1 MMIRVLVVVMACAM
15 AVSACG
21 KSEQQKQAEEAAKQ
35 VEAGAKEVAKAA
47 DQAAKEV
54 GKAVEQAGKSSD
66 SAANDA
72 AKGFEAMAKGLG
84 AMVSGAAG
92 DMKTVEPV
100 SFRDLMA
107 LFPTL
112 DGWGKGKPTG
122 EKMSSPFKYS
132 NAEVTYTK
140 GDSNIEL
147 KLADSGF
154 NQLLFAPFTFLMQ
167 AGYEKETQSG
177 YEKSTKI
184 GDQPAY
190 EKWNSD
196 DKSAEITA
204 VINKRFL
211 MSLEGRHLDD
221 MKTLREVATH
231 VDVAK
236 LAAMK

>member
-1 MMIRVLVVVMACAM
+1 MNRALLLAVVGVI
-15 AVSACG
+15 AVSGCG
-21 KSEQQKQAEEAAKQ
+21 KPEQQKQAEEAAKQ
-35 VEAGAKEVAKAA
+35 IEAAAKEAGKAADQVAKEVGKAA
-47 DQAAKEV
+47 DQAAKSGE
-54 GKAVEQAGKSSD
+54 GP
-66 SAANDA
+66 ANEA

-84 AMVSGAAG
+84 AMVTGATG
-92 DMKTVEPV
+92 DMKPV
-100 SFRDLMA
+100 DPVGFRDLQA
-107 LFPTL
+107 LFPAL
-112 DGWGKGKPTG
+112 DGWEKGKPTG
-122 EKMSSPFKYS
+122 EKMSAPFRYS
-132 NAEVTYTK
+132 SAEVAYTK

-154 NQLLFAPFTFLMQ
+154 NQLLFAPFAMMLQ

-184 GDQPAY
+184 GDQPAF

-196 DKSAEITA
+196 EKSGEITT

-211 MSLEGRHLDD
+211 MSLEGRHLEDIK
-221 MKTLREVATH
+221 MLRDVVTH

>member
-1 MMIRVLVVVMACAM
+1 MTRVFVAVMAVVI
-15 AVSACG
+15 AVSGCG
-21 KSEQQKQAEEAAKQ
+21 TSEQQKQAQEAAKQ
-35 VEAGAKEVAKAA
+35 AETAAKEAGKAA
-47 DQAAKEV
+47 EQAAKEA
-54 GKAVEQAGKSSD
+54 GKAAEQAAKSGGN
-66 SAANDA
+66 AADQT

-84 AMVSGAAG
+84 AMIGGAG
-92 DMKTVEPV
+92 DGKAVEPV

-112 DGWGKGKPTG
+112 DGWEKSKPTG

-140 GDSNIEL
+140 GDANIEL

-154 NQLLFAPFTFLMQ
+154 NQLLFAPFAMLMQ

-196 DKSAEITA
+196 DKAGEITT
-204 VINKRFL
+204 VVNKRFL
-211 MSLEGRHLDD
+211 MTAEGRHLDD
-221 MKTLREVATH
+221 IKTLRDVVTH
-231 VDVAK
+231 IDIAK
-236 LAAMK
+236 LAAMQ

>member
-1 MMIRVLVVVMACAM
+1 MTRVLVVVMAGAF
-15 AVSACG
+15 ALSACG
-21 KSEQQKQAEEAAKQ
+21 KSEQQKQAEAAAKQ

-66 SAANDA
+66 AAASDA
-72 AKGFEAMAKGLG
+72 AKGFEAMAKGLT
-84 AMVSGAAG
+84 AMAAGAG
-92 DMKTVEPV
+92 DMKAVEPV

-112 DGWGKGKPTG
+112 DGWEKAKPTG

-140 GDSNIEL
+140 GESNIEL

-154 NQLLFAPFTFLMQ
+154 NQLLFAPFAMLMQ

-196 DKSAEITA
+196 DKNGEITT

-211 MSLEGRHLDD
+211 MTAEGHRLDD
-221 MKTLREVATH
+221 IKTLRDAVTH
-231 VDVAK
+231 IDLAK

>member
-1 MMIRVLVVVMACAM
+1 M

-21 KSEQQKQAEEAAKQ
+21 KSDQKQAEDAAKQ
-35 VEAGAKEVAKAA
+35 VEAGAKQVAKAA
-47 DQAAKEV
+47 DQASKEV
-54 GKAVEQAGKSSD
+54 GKAVEEAGKSSD

-84 AMVSGAAG
+84 AMAAGAG
-92 DMKTVEPV
+92 DMKAVDTV

-107 LFPTL
+107 LFPNL
-112 DGWGKGKPTG
+112 EGWEKAKPTG
-122 EKMSSPFKYS
+122 EKMTSPFKYS

-140 GDSNIEL
+140 GESNIEL

-154 NQLLFAPFTFLMQ
+154 NQLLFAPFAMLMQ

-196 DKSAEITA
+196 DKSGEITT

-211 MSLEGRHLDD
+211 MTAEGRHLDD
-221 MKTLREVATH
+221 IKTLRDAVTH
-231 VDVAK
+231 IDLAK

>member
-1 MMIRVLVVVMACAM
+1 MRRLLLVVVAGAI

-35 VEAGAKEVAKAA
+35 VEAGAKQVAKAA
-47 DQAAKEV
+47 DDAAKEV
-54 GKAVEQAGKSSD
+54 GKGADQAAKGSD
-66 SAANDA
+66 GAASEA

-84 AMVSGAAG
+84 AMVSGGTG
-92 DMKTVEPV
+92 DMKPVDPV

-112 DGWGKGKPTG
+112 DGWEKSKPTG
-122 EKMSSPFKYS
+122 EKMTSPFRYS

-140 GDSNIEL
+140 GNANIEL

-154 NQLLFAPFTFLMQ
+154 NQLLFAPFALLMQ

-190 EKWNSD
+190 EKWNTD
-196 DKSAEITA
+196 EKSGEITT

-211 MSLEGRHLDD
+211 MSAEGRHLDD
-221 MKTLREVATH
+221 IKTLRDAVTH